1 MGRIYV
7 LHFTTHIPYSLK
19 KEGPIRDSAVISAGA
34 YGRRTLSTVQLAFW
48 SLVLAN
54 AFSTLKV
61 TLERHKYLT
70 SGKE

>member
-1 MGRIYV
+1 M
-7 LHFTTHIPYSLK
+7 K
-19 KEGPIRDSAVISAGA
+19 KEGTLCDLAVISPGA
-34 YGRRTLSTVQLAFW
+34 YERRTLSDVQLAFW

-54 AFSTLKV
+54 GFSTLKV